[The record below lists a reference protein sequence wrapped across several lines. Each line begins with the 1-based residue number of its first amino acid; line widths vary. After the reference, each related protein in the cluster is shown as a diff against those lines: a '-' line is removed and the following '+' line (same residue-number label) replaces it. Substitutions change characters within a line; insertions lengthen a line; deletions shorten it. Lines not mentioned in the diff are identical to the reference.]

1 MSLREIASLRE
12 RIGLNRSLGPS
23 KSESLS
29 ATIIRNI
36 SIVLVV
42 TLVMSGLVTYWQA
55 ATKVETEVSAA
66 LSIAEKTVR
75 KVVQEIA
82 HDDEPRL
89 QLVRLVRV
97 FDGNRHVKATFIEP
111 EPIGARISS
120 FVAPAEELP
129 NWFYSLIALPPEV
142 IHIPLPDDLKPYGA
156 FELQSEQRGEVGEV
170 WDDLLLKLA
179 ILTFFCA
186 LVSTLV
192 YITVGRALEPLPK
205 LSNAFERLGGGD
217 YGARV
222 AESGPT
228 ELAKLCSGF
237 NEMAGR
243 LGQMEK
249 RNRELNEQLA
259 TVQDEERADL
269 ARDLHDE
276 VSPFLFSVDVDASS
290 IRQMVENPQAEIE
303 KPVLA
308 ARADAIRDAV
318 AHMKK
323 HVKSI
328 LSRLRPTAHLELG
341 LANAIET
348 LVASWQLRNPD
359 VTFNVEVTDRGCGQK
374 LDTVIH
380 GIVREAISNAFKHGE
395 PTELDIE
402 VTRNKDDD
410 VRVVV
415 QDDGG
420 GLKAAS
426 LSSGFGL
433 IAMRERVTALGGTV
447 EIKNRDDLAGVRV
460 DVRLPIRESYAA
472 FDGSAVPGGST

>member
-1 MSLREIASLRE
+1 MPLREIL
-12 RIGLNRSLGPS
+12 GLNRSFAPS

-36 SIVLVV
+36 SVVLIV
-42 TLVMSGLVTYWQA
+42 TLIISGLLTYWQA

-66 LSIAEKTVR
+66 MSIAEKTVR

-97 FDGNRHVKATFIEP
+97 FDGNRHVKATFVEP

-129 NWFYSLIALPPEV
+129 NWFYSLIARPPEV
-142 IHIPLPDDLKPYGA
+142 VRIALPNDLKAFGT
-156 FELQSEQRGEVGEV
+156 FELESEQRGEVGEV

-192 YITVGRALEPLPK
+192 YVTVGRALEPLPK

-243 LGQMEK
+243 LGQMEM
-249 RNRELNEQLA
+249 RNQQLNEQLA
-259 TVQDEERADL
+259 TVQEEERADL

-276 VSPFLFSVDVDASS
+276 VSPFLFSVDVDAST
-290 IRQMVENPQAEIE
+290 IRQMADDPQTDVP
-303 KPVLA
+303 KPALV

-328 LSRLRPTAHLELG
+328 LGRLRPAVHLELG

-359 VTFNVEVTDRGCGQK
+359 VNFNVDVTDRSCGQK
-374 LDTVIH
+374 LDAVIH
-380 GIVREAISNAFKHGE
+380 GIVREAISNAFKHAE
-395 PTELDIE
+395 PTEIDID
-402 VTRNKDDD
+402 VLRNEDDD
-410 VRVVV
+410 VRVLVR
-415 QDDGG
+415 DDGG

-447 EIKNRDDLAGVRV
+447 KIGNREDRPGVFV

-472 FDGSAVPGGST
+472 FDGSAGAEE

>member
-1 MSLREIASLRE
+1 MPMREYID
-12 RIGLNRSLGPS
+12 LNGSLGPK

-36 SIVLVV
+36 SIVLIL
-42 TLVMSGLVTYWQA
+42 TLVMSGAITYWQA
-55 ATKVETEVSAA
+55 ANKVETEVGAA

-97 FDGNRHVKATFIEP
+97 FDGNRHVRATFIEP

-129 NWFYSLIALPPEV
+129 DWFYALMAGPPQVIRIALPEG
-142 IHIPLPDDLKPYGA
+142 LTNYGA
-156 FELQSEQRGEVGEV
+156 FELETEQRGEVGEV
-170 WDDLLLKLA
+170 WDDFLLKLA

-192 YITVGRALEPLPK
+192 YFTVGRALEPLPK
-205 LSNAFERLGGGD
+205 LSAAFERLGGGD
-217 YGARV
+217 YGVRV

-237 NEMAGR
+237 NEMADR
-243 LGQMEK
+243 LGQMER
-249 RNRELNEQLA
+249 RNQQLNEQLA
-259 TVQDEERADL
+259 TVQEEERADL

-276 VSPFLFSVDVDASS
+276 VSPFLFSVDVDAST
-290 IRQMVENPQAEIE
+290 IRQMAEAPETDALI
-303 KPVLA
+303 
-308 ARADAIRDAV
+308 ARTDAIREAV

-328 LSRLRPTAHLELG
+328 LGRLRPTVHLELG

-348 LVASWQLRNPD
+348 LVVSWQLRNPD
-359 VTFNVEVTDRGCGQK
+359 VVFNVDVTDRGCGQK
-374 LDTVIH
+374 LDAVIH
-380 GIVREAISNAFKHGE
+380 GIVREAISNAFKHSK
-395 PTELDIE
+395 PTEIDVQ
-402 VTRNKDDD
+402 VTRNEDDD
-410 VRVVV
+410 VRVLVR
-415 QDDGG
+415 DDGG
-420 GLKAAS
+420 GLKPSS

-433 IAMRERVTALGGTV
+433 IAMRERVTALGGT
-447 EIKNRDDLAGVRV
+447 IDIGNREDRAGVKV

-472 FDGSAVPGGST
+472 FDGSADLGSDA

>member
-1 MSLREIASLRE
+1 MTRFGDLIRLA
-12 RIGLNRSLGPS
+12 NPFGPR

-29 ATIIRNI
+29 ATLIRNI
-36 SIVLVV
+36 SIVLVAS
-42 TLVMSGLVTYWQA
+42 LVLSALLTYWQA
-55 ATKVETEVSAA
+55 ATKVETEVGAA

-82 HDDEPRL
+82 HDDDPRL
-89 QLVRLVRV
+89 QLVRLIRV
-97 FDGNRHVKATFIEP
+97 FDGNRHVKATFVEP

-129 NWFYSLIALPPEV
+129 EWFYSLIAQTPEV
-142 IHIPLPDDLKPYGA
+142 IRIPLPEELKAYGSI
-156 FELQSEQRGEVGEV
+156 ELQAEQRGEVGEV
-170 WDDLLLKLA
+170 WDDFVLKLA
-179 ILTFFCA
+179 ILFGFCA
-186 LVSTLV
+186 LASTLI
-192 YITVGRALEPLPK
+192 YITVRRALEPLPT
-205 LSNAFERLGGGD
+205 LSAAFERIGRGE
-217 YGARV
+217 YATRV

-228 ELAKLCSGF
+228 ELVGLCTGF
-237 NEMAGR
+237 NEMASR

-249 RNRELNEQLA
+249 RNRELNDQLA
-259 TVQDEERADL
+259 TVQEEERADL

-290 IRQMVENPQAEIE
+290 IRQMADAAAPEPDA
-303 KPVLA
+303 LA
-308 ARADAIRDAV
+308 ARADAIREAV

-328 LSRLRPTAHLELG
+328 LGRLRPAVHLELG

-359 VTFNVEVTDRGCGQK
+359 VTFNVDVTDRGCGQK
-374 LDTVIH
+374 LDAVIH
-380 GIVREAISNAFKHGE
+380 GIVREAISNAFKHAS
-395 PTELDIE
+395 PTEIDVE
-402 VTRNKDDD
+402 VTRNEDDD

-415 QDDGG
+415 RDDGG
-420 GLKAAS
+420 GLKPTS

-447 EIKNRDDLAGVRV
+447 EIRNRDDQAGVTV

-472 FDGSAVPGGST
+472 FDESADPGERT

>member
-1 MSLREIASLRE
+1 MPLRELLA
-12 RIGLNRSLGPS
+12 LGGSFAP
-23 KSESLS
+23 KQSESLS

-36 SIVLVV
+36 SVVLAL
-42 TLVMSGLVTYWQA
+42 TLVMSGLLTYWQA
-55 ATKVETEVSAA
+55 ANKVETEVSAA
-66 LSIAEKTVR
+66 MSIAEKTVR
-75 KVVQEIA
+75 KLIQEIA
-82 HDDEPRL
+82 HDNDPRL

-97 FDGNRHVKATFIEP
+97 FDGNRHVKASFVEP

-129 NWFYSLIALPPEV
+129 NWFYSLIAGPPQV
-142 IHIPLPDDLKPYGA
+142 IRIPLPEGLSTFGV

-170 WDDLLLKLA
+170 WDDFVLKLA

-186 LVSTLV
+186 VVSTLT
-192 YITVGRALEPLPK
+192 YITVGRALETLPK
-205 LSNAFERLGGGD
+205 ISNAFERLGGGD
-217 YGARV
+217 YEARV

-228 ELAKLCSGF
+228 ELAKLCTGF

-249 RNRELNEQLA
+249 RNQQLNDQLT

-276 VSPFLFSVDVDASS
+276 VSPFLFSVDVDAST
-290 IRQMVENPQAEIE
+290 IRQLAE
-303 KPVLA
+303 KPEADALM

-328 LSRLRPTAHLELG
+328 LGRLRPAIHLELG

-359 VTFNVEVTDRGCGQK
+359 VTFDVDVMERGCGTK
-374 LDTVIH
+374 LDAVIH
-380 GIVREAISNAFKHGE
+380 GIVREAISNAFKHAE
-395 PTELDIE
+395 PMRIE
-402 VTRNKDDD
+402 VSVTRDADDN
-410 VRVVV
+410 VRVTVV
-415 QDDGG
+415 DDGG
-420 GLKAAS
+420 GLKPSS

-447 EIKNRDDLAGVRV
+447 EIKNTEDGAGVKV
-460 DVRLPIRESYAA
+460 DVLLPIRESYAA
-472 FDGSAVPGGST
+472 IDESSESGEKT

>member
-1 MSLREIASLRE
+1 MTLRKIL
-12 RIGLNRSLGPS
+12 GLGNTFGPRRPG
-23 KSESLS
+23 SLS
-29 ATIIRNI
+29 ATLIRNI
-36 SIVLVV
+36 SIVLAL
-42 TLVMSGLVTYWQA
+42 TLVLSVALTYWQA
-55 ATKVETEVSAA
+55 ATKVETEVGAA

-75 KVVQEIA
+75 KVIQEIA
-82 HDDEPRL
+82 HDDDPRL

-97 FDGNRHVKATFIEP
+97 FDGNRHVKATFVEP

-129 NWFYSLIALPPEV
+129 EWFYSLMARPPQV
-142 IHIPLPDDLKPYGA
+142 IRIPLPERLDSYGA
-156 FELQSEQRGEVGEV
+156 FELESEQRGEVGEV

-179 ILTFFCA
+179 MLSLFCA

-205 LSNAFERLGGGD
+205 LSNAYERLGGGD
-217 YGARV
+217 YAVRV
-222 AESGPT
+222 TESGPT

-243 LGQMEK
+243 LGQMER
-249 RNRELNEQLA
+249 RNQQLNEQLA

-276 VSPFLFSVDVDASS
+276 VSPFLFAVDVDASS
-290 IRQMVENPQAEIE
+290 IRQMAEADAPEPTVI
-303 KPVLA
+303 A
-308 ARADAIRDAV
+308 ARADAIREAV

-328 LSRLRPTAHLELG
+328 LGRLRPAVHLELG

-359 VTFNVEVTDRGCGQK
+359 VTFNVDVTDRGCGQK
-374 LDTVIH
+374 LDSVIH
-380 GIVREAISNAFKHGE
+380 GIVREAISNAFKHGA
-395 PTELDIE
+395 PTEIDVEIS
-402 VTRNKDDD
+402 RNADDD
-410 VRVVV
+410 VAVVV
-415 QDDGG
+415 RDDGG
-420 GLKAAS
+420 GLKSAS
-426 LSSGFGL
+426 LTSGFGL

-447 EIKNRDDLAGVRV
+447 EIKNREDRAGVAV

-472 FDGSAVPGGST
+472 FDGSADPEVNT

>member
-1 MSLREIASLRE
+1 MSLSEWISQR
-12 RIGLNRSLGPS
+12 NPFGPR

-29 ATIIRNI
+29 RAIIRNI

-42 TLVMSGLVTYWQA
+42 TLALSALVTYWQA
-55 ATKVETEVSAA
+55 ATKVETEVGAA
-66 LSIAEKTVR
+66 LAIAEKTVR
-75 KVVQEIA
+75 KVIQEIA
-82 HDDEPRL
+82 HDDDPRL

-97 FDGNRHVKATFIEP
+97 FDGNRHVKATFVEP

-129 NWFYSLIALPPEV
+129 EWFYALIARPPEV
-142 IHIPLPDDLKPYGA
+142 IRIPLPNGLSAYGSI
-156 FELQSEQRGEVGEV
+156 ELEAEQRGEVGEV
-170 WDDLLLKLA
+170 WDDFVRRLA
-179 ILTFFCA
+179 ILSVFFA
-186 LVSTLV
+186 LVSLLI
-192 YITVGRALEPLPK
+192 YITLRRALAPLPT
-205 LSNAFERLGGGD
+205 LTAAFERLGGGD
-217 YGARV
+217 YAVRV
-222 AESGPT
+222 AEDGPT
-228 ELAKLCSGF
+228 ELARLCAGF

-259 TVQDEERADL
+259 TVQEEERADL

-276 VSPFLFSVDVDASS
+276 VSPFLFAVDVDASS
-290 IRQMVENPQAEIE
+290 IRQMAEAPEPSAI
-303 KPVLA
+303 A

-328 LSRLRPTAHLELG
+328 LGRLRPAAHLELG

-359 VTFNVEVTDRGCGQK
+359 VTFDVSVTDRGCGQK
-374 LDTVIH
+374 LDAVIH
-380 GIVREAISNAFKHGE
+380 GIVREAISNAFKHGK
-395 PTELDIE
+395 PTEIDVEIS
-402 VTRNKDDD
+402 RNAEDD
-410 VRVVV
+410 VRVRVS
-415 QDDGG
+415 DDGG
-420 GLKAAS
+420 GLNTAG

-433 IAMRERVTALGGTV
+433 VAMRERVAALGGTV
-447 EIKNRDDLAGVRV
+447 EVGNREDCAGVTV

-472 FDGSAVPGGST
+472 FDSTAEQGGVR

>member
-1 MSLREIASLRE
+1 MSR
-12 RIGLNRSLGPS
+12 LNDLIDFANPFGPR

-36 SIVLVV
+36 SIVLVLA
-42 TLVMSGLVTYWQA
+42 LVLSGLLTYWQA
-55 ATKVETEVSAA
+55 ATKVETEVGAA

-82 HDDEPRL
+82 HDDDPRL
-89 QLVRLVRV
+89 QLVRLIRV
-97 FDGNRHVKATFIEP
+97 FDGNRHVKATFVEP

-120 FVAPAEELP
+120 FVAPADELP
-129 NWFYSLIALPPEV
+129 EWFYNLIARPPEV
-142 IHIPLPDDLKPYGA
+142 IRVPLPEGLSSYGLI
-156 FELQSEQRGEVGEV
+156 ELEAEQRGEVGEV
-170 WDDLLLKLA
+170 WEDFVRRLA
-179 ILTFFCA
+179 ILSVFFVI
-186 LVSTLV
+186 VSMLI
-192 YITVGRALEPLPK
+192 YITLRRALAPLPT
-205 LSNAFERLGGGD
+205 LTTAFARLGGGD
-217 YGARV
+217 YAVRV
-222 AESGPT
+222 AEDGPT
-228 ELAKLCSGF
+228 ELARLCTGF

-259 TVQDEERADL
+259 TVQEEERADL

-276 VSPFLFSVDVDASS
+276 VSPFLFAVDVDASS
-290 IRQMVENPQAEIE
+290 IRQMADGEAPDPAT
-303 KPVLA
+303 LA
-308 ARADAIRDAV
+308 TRADAIRDAV

-328 LSRLRPTAHLELG
+328 LGRLRPAVHLELG

-359 VTFNVEVTDRGCGQK
+359 VIFNVNVTDRSCGQK
-374 LDTVIH
+374 LDGVIH
-380 GIVREAISNAFKHGE
+380 GIVREAISNAFKHGS
-395 PTELDIE
+395 PTEIDVE
-402 VTRNKDDD
+402 VSRNAEDD
-410 VRVVV
+410 VRVLVR
-415 QDDGG
+415 DDGG
-420 GLKAAS
+420 GLKPAS

-447 EIKNRDDLAGVRV
+447 DINNRDDQAGVKV

-472 FDGSAVPGGST
+472 FDGSADPGDKT